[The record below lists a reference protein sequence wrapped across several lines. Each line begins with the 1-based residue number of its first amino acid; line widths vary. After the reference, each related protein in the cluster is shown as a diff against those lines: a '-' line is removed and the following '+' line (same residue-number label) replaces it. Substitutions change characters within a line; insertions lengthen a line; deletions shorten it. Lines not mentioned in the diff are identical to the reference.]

1 MEWQSYLLL
10 YSVILAVLLICGVWI
25 GIALAVTGVVGIL
38 MVSGIA
44 GLDSLST
51 ICWSASCS
59 FTLTAIP
66 LFVLMA
72 EIILRSGLSDD
83 FYKGISIM
91 LCRIPGG
98 LIHTNIIGCGIFSA
112 ISGSSVATAAA
123 IGTAAIPELR
133 KRHYSDELSLGSLAA
148 GGTLGI
154 LIPPSI
160 TMIIYGDMLQVS
172 VAKLFTAGIV
182 PGIIFV
188 VLFMVYIGIRVLF
201 NPSLVPQHEHVDISL
216 KERIVAVMKS
226 VPVLMLLVLILGGIY
241 TGICT
246 PTEAAALGVLGA
258 LAICISMGKFSC
270 RKLYDALASSVK
282 STVMI
287 MIITVGAQVLSFA
300 FVNSGVTRGAVQWVI
315 EHQMTQTT
323 FIWIVI
329 VLYLILGCF
338 IDGVSIMILTLP
350 LLYPI
355 MHELNIDPI
364 WFGVV
369 MTILISIGQ
378 ITPPMGVNIFT
389 VYSIADGTAL
399 NDVIRACV
407 PYWFIM
413 LGMIIVYMKFPVL
426 ITWLPSLMY

>member
-1 MEWQSYLLL
+1 MDWQSYLLL

-25 GIALAVTGVVGIL
+25 GIALAITGVTGIL
-38 MVSGIA
+38 LVSGLS
-44 GLDSLST
+44 GLDSLAT
-51 ICWSASCS
+51 ISWSSSCS
-59 FTLTAIP
+59 FTLTAVP

-72 EIILRSGLSDD
+72 EIILRSGMSND
-83 FYKGISIM
+83 FYKGISVM
-91 LCRIPGG
+91 LRNIPGG
-98 LIHTNIIGCGIFSA
+98 LVHTNIIGCGIFSA

-133 KRHYSDELSLGSLAA
+133 KRHYSDDLSLGSLAA

-182 PGIIFV
+182 PGVIFV
-188 VLFMVYIGIRVLF
+188 VLFMLYVGVRVLL
-201 NPSLVPQHEHVDISL
+201 NRSLVPQHEHTDMSF
-216 KERIVAVMKS
+216 KERMVAVGKS
-226 VPVLMLLVLILGGIY
+226 IPVLLLLVLILGGIY
-241 TGICT
+241 TGVCT

-258 LAICISMGKFSC
+258 MAICICMGKFTV
-270 RKLYDALASSVK
+270 KNFIEALASSVK

-355 MHELNIDPI
+355 MHELGIDPI

-389 VYSIADGTAL
+389 VYSISGGTEL
-399 NDVIRACV
+399 NDIIKACI

-413 LGMIIVYMKFPVL
+413 LGMIIIYMKFPIL